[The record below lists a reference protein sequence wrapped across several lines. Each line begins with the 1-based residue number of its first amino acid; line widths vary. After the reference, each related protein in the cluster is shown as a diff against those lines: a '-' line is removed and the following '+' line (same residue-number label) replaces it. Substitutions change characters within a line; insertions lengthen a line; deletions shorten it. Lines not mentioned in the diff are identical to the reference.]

1 MFLIF
6 LSRGLRKPAAQL
18 RRHGIDEKVLF
29 FQRLGQR
36 TTGAG
41 VLVPDVRIRNTFRDD
56 FQAAKRSFIIGQDV
70 YERLTAV
77 LSERFDDASGE
88 HRLGGIY
95 PVARQHFEKAGKEIE
110 RAVVR
115 TIYERFNGI
124 TWYIQKMLR
133 RREAFALWR

>member
-1 MFLIF
+1 MFLMF
-6 LSRGLRKPAAQL
+6 LSGRLRKPAAQL

-36 TTGAG
+36 ATGAG

-95 PVARQHFEKAGKEIE
+95 PVCPA
-110 RAVVR
+110 
-115 TIYERFNGI
+115 
-124 TWYIQKMLR
+124 
-133 RREAFALWR
+133 AFRKGG

>member
-1 MFLIF
+1 MFLMF
-6 LSRGLRKPAAQL
+6 LSGRLRKPAAQL
-18 RRHGIDEKVLF
+18 RRHGIDEKVLY
-29 FQRLGQR
+29 FQRLGQQ

-77 LSERFDDASGE
+77 LSERFDDASEE

-95 PVARQHFEKAGKEIE
+95 PVCPA
-110 RAVVR
+110 
-115 TIYERFNGI
+115 
-124 TWYIQKMLR
+124 
-133 RREAFALWR
+133 AF